1 MTEPFEIIVKQSL
14 DNLLT
19 PELSLETFNSQYLQQ
34 NTSPP
39 NVLAVAEVLHKLKA
53 PPEEIEGPIFGLLD
67 PQSSLD
73 LKASFTIT
81 IKVYYINP
89 ICMSQNA
96 LKILRFMQDI
106 GLPRSDE
113 FRSACNQRFELSTIF
128 KSTDELEKLRKEV
141 HDIINSTETSEEKEK
156 PVLSP

>member
-1 MTEPFEIIVKQSL
+1 
-14 DNLLT
+14 
-19 PELSLETFNSQYLQQ
+19 
-34 NTSPP
+34 
-39 NVLAVAEVLHKLKA
+39 
-53 PPEEIEGPIFGLLD
+53 
-67 PQSSLD
+67 
-73 LKASFTIT
+73 
-81 IKVYYINP
+81 
-89 ICMSQNA
+89 MSQNA

-141 HDIINSTETSEEKEK
+141 HDIINGTETSEEKEK